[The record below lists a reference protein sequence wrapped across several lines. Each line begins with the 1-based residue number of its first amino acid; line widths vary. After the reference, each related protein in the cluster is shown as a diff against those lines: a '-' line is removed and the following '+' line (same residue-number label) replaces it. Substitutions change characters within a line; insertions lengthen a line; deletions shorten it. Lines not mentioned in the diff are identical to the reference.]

1 MEPETKS
8 NGALLGSIVIV
19 LILVI
24 GGIYLW
30 KTSTENKSVMQNEE
44 ETSSLNETSSLEA
57 DLNSTDL
64 ESMDS
69 GI

>member
-24 GGIYLW
+24 VGIYFW
-30 KTSTENKSVMQNEE
+30 KISIENKSVMQNEE

>member
-8 NGALLGSIVIV
+8 NGALLGSIIIVI
-19 LILVI
+19 ILVI
-24 GGIYLW
+24 GGVYLW
-30 KTSTENKSVMQNEE
+30 KVNLEKRMELENTAPASDA
-44 ETSSLNETSSLEA
+44 TSLEA

-64 ESMDS
+64 DSLDS